1 MGAGSP
7 KYRKENISPKSENQ
21 VCYVYLIK
29 HFVVIIVFYPSNPD
43 AYILFFL
50 LWEIYIAKNV
60 IIEFDYWIKVAF
72 ADFNS

>member
-7 KYRKENISPKSENQ
+7 KYRKDNISPKSENQ
-21 VCYVYLIK
+21 VCHVYLIK

-50 LWEIYIAKNV
+50 IWEIYIDQNV
-60 IIEFDYWIKVAF
+60 IIEFD
-72 ADFNS
+72 